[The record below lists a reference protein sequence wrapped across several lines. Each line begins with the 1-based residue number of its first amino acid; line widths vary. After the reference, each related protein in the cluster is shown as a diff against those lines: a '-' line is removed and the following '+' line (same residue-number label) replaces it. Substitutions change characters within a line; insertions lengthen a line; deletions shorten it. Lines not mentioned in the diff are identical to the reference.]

1 MRLVQSLHW
10 LGLGITSFINFVIL
24 CMDLLSYLVGEEN
37 ERLFELLNCVGLVS
51 FFSVSVDHVVL
62 KSSLYT
68 PSSVVH
74 TANIEI
80 KLCDKWSLTRML
92 KTMPNYYT
100 IALKVVALAHE
111 MFQLQGFDW
120 ESFCVVLYKKS
131 PTRGCRTWRLGCF
144 NDAVLI

>member
-1 MRLVQSLHW
+1 MSVVQSLHW

-37 ERLFELLNCVGLVS
+37 ERIFELLNCVGLVS

-80 KLCDKWSLTRML
+80 KLCDKWSLTRTL